1 MSEGL
6 GGGGAGPRMGQDR
19 PASWGGLPSWPV
31 TLRQGRV
38 SLRPIRRV
46 DARAWT
52 EVHDRND
59 AWLRRWEATVPPG
72 SGGHTPATFVQMAGD
87 LRRQAR
93 EGRTLPWVV
102 WYDPVAE
109 GHPRGHGVLAGQ
121 LTVSGIT
128 RGSAQWAQLGY
139 WVDERW
145 AGRGIIPLAV
155 AMATDFCLGP
165 LGLHRMEI
173 VIRPENVNSRRVVEK
188 LGFRGEGLRPAYLH
202 IDGDWR
208 DHLVYALNAEEI
220 GAGGLVGRLAATG
233 RLQGLSHDSTDT
245 PGAVTDR

>member
-1 MSEGL
+1 MNVDLTPPDEPAP
-6 GGGGAGPRMGQDR
+6 GGI
-19 PASWGGLPSWPV
+19 PV
-31 TLRQGRV
+31 LRHGRV
-38 SLRPIRRV
+38 SLRPIRRR
-46 DARAWT
+46 DARAWN
-52 EVHDRND
+52 EVHARNEY
-59 AWLRRWEATVPPG
+59 WLGPWEATVPPG
-72 SGGHTPATFVQMAGD
+72 PGSRTAMSFGQLAGD
-87 LRRQAR
+87 LRSQAR
-93 EGRTLPWVV
+93 QGRTLPWIV

-109 GHPRGHGVLAGQ
+109 GHPGKGVLAGQ
-121 LTVSGIT
+121 LTVSGMT

-155 AMATDFCLGP
+155 AMATDYCLGP

-188 LGFRGEGLRPAYLH
+188 LGFRGEGLRPRYLH

-220 GAGGLVGRLAATG
+220 GPGGLVGRLAEGG
-233 RLQGLSHDSTDT
+233 RLRGLEHDSPDT
-245 PGAVTDR
+245 PGRVTDR

>member
-1 MSEGL
+1 MNVDLAPPEESAP
-6 GGGGAGPRMGQDR
+6 GGI
-19 PASWGGLPSWPV
+19 PV
-31 TLRQGRV
+31 LRHGRV
-38 SLRPIRRV
+38 SLRPIRRL
-46 DARAWT
+46 DARAWN
-52 EVHDRND
+52 EVHDRNMH
-59 AWLRRWEATVPPG
+59 WLERWEATVPPG
-72 SGGHTPATFVQMAGD
+72 AGGQTAMTFRELAGD
-87 LRRQAR
+87 LRSQAR
-93 EGRTLPWVV
+93 QGRTLPWIV
-102 WYDPVAE
+102 WYDPVDE
-109 GHPRGHGVLAGQ
+109 GHPSGKGVLAGQ

-155 AMATDFCLGP
+155 AMATDHCLGP

-188 LGFRGEGLRPAYLH
+188 LGFRGEGMRPRYLH

-220 GAGGLVGRLAATG
+220 EPGGLVGRLATSG
-233 RLQGLSHDSTDT
+233 RLQDLEYDT
-245 PGAVTDR
+245 PDTPRRVTGP